1 MLEEP
6 VRVLQTIA
14 PGGTQ
19 TSSRCSVLGEIVQP
33 APQMNSKLEERTIL
47 EFVVEDHPLGI
58 LQQLSHGRTSFE
70 VKSFTL

>member
-19 TSSRCSVLGEIVQP
+19 TSSRWSVLGEIVQP
-33 APQMNSKLEERTIL
+33 APQINSNLEERTFL
-47 EFVVEDHPLGI
+47 EFVLEDHPLDI
-58 LQQLSHGRTSFE
+58 LQQLFHDGTSFD

>member
-1 MLEEP
+1 VLEER
-6 VRVLQTIA
+6 VRVFQTIA

-33 APQMNSKLEERTIL
+33 VPQINSNLEERTLL

-58 LQQLSHGRTSFE
+58 KAYYQA
-70 VKSFTL
+70 